1 MSAGNMHPQQQQKM
15 QEIASKD
22 GNVVYEWTHDTPDRI
37 MPAAEVRYLF
47 DAVQADFLDL
57 VRQNSEAAAKT
68 TRRLFRKE
76 MQAALLAKSPA
87 SYTEFQKCVP
97 KFFDFATQL
106 PPPPAP
112 VAKDDTE
119 ADSAE
124 FRQKLA
130 AYEANLARFT
140 EATRTIY
147 FMLDMRER
155 VERGDLTQAQ
165 ASQMVQVYNIKNCN
179 TKESYEDYKK
189 RTGAH

>member
-1 MSAGNMHPQQQQKM
+1 M
-15 QEIASKD
+15 QEIADKK

-47 DAVQADFLDL
+47 DEIQAEFQDL
-57 VRQNSEAAAKT
+57 VRKNAEVAQNT

-76 MQAALLAKSPA
+76 MQTALLQKHPER
-87 SYTEFQKCVP
+87 YNEFKKNVP

-112 VAKDDTE
+112 VPKDDTE
-119 ADSAE
+119 ADSNE
-124 FRQKLA
+124 FKQKLA
-130 AYEANLARFT
+130 AYENNLKRFM

-155 VERGDLTQAQ
+155 VERKEISQAQ
-165 ASQMVQVYNIKNCN
+165 ASQMVQIYNIKNCN
-179 TKESYEDYKK
+179 TNESYDDYKK
-189 RTGAH
+189 RTGAQ